1 LSLIDR
7 TLKDVALSD
16 GIAVRFSAIERLVE
30 VVNEFVVEECESET
44 DEEVED
50 VEMDEEHELDDSRLV
65 ITFKDDLTG

>member
-1 LSLIDR
+1 M
-7 TLKDVALSD
+7 ALSD